1 MIGGGV
7 AAGAEAQL
15 LSPHSCGGFEA
26 AQALEEASPDVIIS
40 TILVIDVDE

>member
-15 LSPHSCGGFEA
+15 LSHYSSGGFEA
-26 AQALEEASPDVIIS
+26 AQALEEASPDVIILFQVS
-40 TILVIDVDE
+40 KKLGN